1 MNLGVHLLK
10 IASLVSI
17 MDIKNYHI
25 ENDLHKIPV
34 CPDSG
39 EPMIDITG
47 EMVDI
52 PSNVEI
58 WESNDSRSLFIRQN
72 RYSKPGLSD
81 YTAEELEDVRI
92 IARSLIT

>member
-1 MNLGVHLLK
+1 
-10 IASLVSI
+10 
-17 MDIKNYHI
+17 
-25 ENDLHKIPV
+25 
-34 CPDSG
+34 
-39 EPMIDITG
+39 
-47 EMVDI
+47 MVDI